1 MLEEIERF
9 VLTFATLCITLEMH
23 HVMYGTS
30 IVTGPDNVPRE
41 NLSMNRKTNGE
52 RELVDRDNNEAQL
65 AYSKVA
71 ALHKRPAIAMTNKHP
86 MLTPAT
92 LESNL
97 EESII
102 VSKNILQIPR
112 KYI

>member
-1 MLEEIERF
+1 MIHAKTFL
-9 VLTFATLCITLEMH
+9 LTE
-23 HVMYGTS
+23 
-30 IVTGPDNVPRE
+30 
-41 NLSMNRKTNGE
+41 KTNGE

-92 LESNL
+92 LESNF